1 MSRLGQNFISN
12 LPLQRKLMLII
23 MVCCGATLLAA
34 SIFFVAREAKVLYRA
49 QQEDLVS
56 LADMIGKNAASALVF
71 NDPKSAQETIKPL
84 TAKSSILAAYVVSR
98 DGRLFARH
106 LAQDTGG
113 ALLPLERV
121 PFPAPPEKVTEA
133 VELIR
138 READGN
144 SIFSG
149 NTSLVKPIHL
159 DAEQVGS
166 VIIHA
171 NTKGFLNSLR
181 WTILGTLAFMIFTFA
196 AAYFFSARLQ
206 QMISTPLLSLL
217 ATMKEVSASKNYAI
231 RAVKPSSDEI
241 GLLYDGFNEMLC
253 EIEERNQILR
263 QRQAHLQQL
272 AHYDPLT
279 RLPNRT
285 LFYDRLA
292 QALFHAERT
301 RQAVTVIFIDL
312 DHFKDVNDTLGHRTG
327 DLLLIEV
334 ANRLSTVV
342 RSCDTVARL
351 GGDEFTVFAQ
361 NIENPENAAVVAAK
375 LNALF
380 ATPFLLGESEIYVT
394 ASIGVTMFPSDG
406 KTVDELLMNA
416 DIAMYH
422 AKSCGKNVYKL
433 FDKWMNE
440 HASER
445 VTLLSDLRLAL
456 EREEFILHY
465 QPKVDLLSGK
475 VTSVEALVRWMH
487 PKLGLLAPDK
497 FIRLSEE
504 SGLIVEL
511 TDWVM
516 RTACTQA
523 KAWQDSGLPSV
534 RVAVN
539 LSPYH
544 FQRQDVK
551 QAIFSVLGATGL
563 HASLLEIEL
572 TESALMQNDAYTCQ
586 VLRELR
592 EMGITI
598 SVDDFGTGYSS
609 LSYLHRFPINTLK
622 IDRTFILNMTKSS
635 EDQAIVTAI
644 IAMAKSL
651 NMQIVA
657 EGVETVDQLETLKG
671 QGCHEIQGFLVSR
684 PVNAENVE
692 HFFTDEN
699 HLDQHCGG
707 AGPGR
712 EAAQE
717 PPGIKRLGR

>member
-1 MSRLGQNFISN
+1 MGRPGQNFIRN

-49 QQEDLVS
+49 QQEDLTS
-56 LADMIGKNAASALVF
+56 LADMIGRNAASALVF
-71 NDPKSAQETIKPL
+71 NDPNSAQETIKPL

-98 DGRLFARH
+98 DGHLFARY
-106 LAQDTGG
+106 LARDTGG
-113 ALLPLERV
+113 ALLPLERL
-121 PFPAPPEKVTEA
+121 PFSAPPEAVTEA
-133 VELIR
+133 VERIAR
-138 READGN
+138 DAGQN
-144 SIFSG
+144 SVLSG
-149 NTSLVKPIHL
+149 YACLVKPIHL
-159 DAEQVGS
+159 DSEWVGT

-171 NTKGFLNSLR
+171 TTKGFLNNLR
-181 WTILGTLAFMIFTFA
+181 GTILGTLLFMAAAFA

-206 QMISTPLLSLL
+206 QMISTPLLNLL
-217 ATMKEVSASKNYAI
+217 DTMKEVSASKNYAI

-334 ANRLSTVV
+334 ANRLATVV

-361 NIENPENAAVVAAK
+361 NIENAQNAAIVARK

-380 ATPFLLGESEIYVT
+380 AAPFHLGESEIYVT
-394 ASIGVTMFPSDG
+394 ASIGVTLFPSDG
-406 KTVDELLMNA
+406 KSVDELLMNA

-422 AKSCGKNVYKL
+422 AKSCGKNVYK
-433 FDKWMNE
+433 FYDKKMNE

-487 PKLGLLAPDK
+487 PRLGLLAPDK
-497 FIRLSEE
+497 FIRLTEE

-511 TDWVM
+511 TGWVM

-523 KAWQDSGLPSV
+523 KAWHDAGLAV

-551 QAIFSVLGATGL
+551 QAVFSVLGATGL
-563 HASLLEIEL
+563 PANLLEIEL
-572 TESALMQNDAYTCQ
+572 TESALMQNDEYTCR
-586 VLRELR
+586 VLGELR
-592 EMGITI
+592 DMGVTI

-609 LSYLHRFPINTLK
+609 LSYLHRFPIHTLK
-622 IDRTFILNMTKSS
+622 IDRTFILNMMKSS

-657 EGVETVDQLETLKG
+657 EGVETVDQLERLKG

-684 PVNAENVE
+684 PVNADHVA

-699 HLDQHCGG
+699 HLDQHNRSD
-707 AGPGR
+707 AGPGSD
-712 EAAQE
+712 AA
-717 PPGIKRLGR
+717 KAMA

>member
-1 MSRLGQNFISN
+1 MSRPGQNFIRN

-23 MVCCGATLLAA
+23 MVCCSATLLAA
-34 SIFFVAREAKVLYRA
+34 SVFFVAREAKALYRA
-49 QQEDLVS
+49 QQEDLTS
-56 LADMIGKNAASALVF
+56 LADMIGKNVASALVF
-71 NDPKSAQETIKPL
+71 NDPASAQETIRPL

-106 LAQDTGG
+106 LARDSGD
-113 ALLPLERV
+113 ALLPLERLSLS
-121 PFPAPPEKVTEA
+121 APPEAVTEA
-133 VELIR
+133 VEQISR
-138 READGN
+138 DADQH
-144 SIFSG
+144 SVFSG
-149 NTSLVKPIHL
+149 YACLVKPIHL
-159 DAEQVGS
+159 DSERVGT

-171 NTKGFLNSLR
+171 TTQGFLNNLR
-181 WTILGTLAFMIFTFA
+181 WTILGTLLFMMVAFA

-206 QMISTPLLSLL
+206 QMISTPLLNLL
-217 ATMKEVSASKNYAI
+217 GTMKEVSASKNYAI
-231 RAVKPSSDEI
+231 RVVKPSSDEI

-334 ANRLSTVV
+334 ANRLATVV

-361 NIENPENAAVVAAK
+361 NIENAQNAAIVARK

-380 ATPFLLGESEIYVT
+380 AAPFHLGESEIYVT
-394 ASIGVTMFPSDG
+394 ASIGVTLFPNDG
-406 KTVDELLMNA
+406 KSVDELLMNA

-433 FDKWMNE
+433 FDKKMNE

-487 PKLGLLAPDK
+487 PRLGLLAPDK
-497 FIRLSEE
+497 FIRLTEE

-523 KAWQDSGLPSV
+523 KAWHDAALSV

-563 HASLLEIEL
+563 HPSLLEIEL
-572 TESALMQNDAYTCQ
+572 TESALMQNDEYTCR
-586 VLRELR
+586 VLGELR
-592 EMGITI
+592 DMGVTI

-609 LSYLHRFPINTLK
+609 LSYLHRFPIHTLK
-622 IDRTFILNMTKSS
+622 IDRTFILNMMKST

-657 EGVETVDQLETLKG
+657 EGVETVDQLERLKG

-684 PVNAENVE
+684 PVNAEQVRQ
-692 HFFTDEN
+692 FFTDEN
-699 HLDQHCGG
+699 HLDQHNRSD
-707 AGPGR
+707 AGPGSD
-712 EAAQE
+712 AA
-717 PPGIKRLGR
+717 KAMA

>member
-1 MSRLGQNFISN
+1 MSGPGKNYIQN

-23 MVCCGATLLAA
+23 MVCCSATLLAA
-34 SIFFVAREAKVLYRA
+34 SLFFVAREAKVLYGA

-56 LADMIGKNAASALVF
+56 IADMIGRNSASALVF
-71 NDPKSAQETIKPL
+71 NDPRAAQETIKPL
-84 TAKSSILAAYVVSR
+84 TGKSSILAAYVVSR
-98 DGRLFARH
+98 DGHLFARH
-106 LAQDTGG
+106 VAPEAD
-113 ALLPLERV
+113 AAVLPLERLRI
-121 PFPAPPEKVTEA
+121 PASPGAIRAA
-133 VELIR
+133 VDEVR
-138 READGN
+138 SNAERG
-144 SIFSG
+144 SILSRYA
-149 NTSLVKPIHL
+149 SLVKPIYL
-159 DAEQVGS
+159 DSEQVGT
-166 VIIHA
+166 VVIHA
-171 NTKGFLNSLR
+171 NTTGFLNSLR
-181 WTILGTLAFMIFTFA
+181 WTILVSLLFMSGAFV
-196 AAYFFSARLQ
+196 AAYFFSSRLQ
-206 QMISTPLLSLL
+206 QMISAPLLSLVG
-217 ATMKEVSASKNYAI
+217 TMREVSASRNFAI
-231 RAVKPSSDEI
+231 RVVRPSSDEI

-292 QALFHAERT
+292 QALFHADRAKE
-301 RQAVTVIFIDL
+301 AVTVIFIDL
-312 DHFKDVNDTLGHRTG
+312 DHFKDINDTLGHRTG

-334 ANRLSTVV
+334 ANRLATVV
-342 RSCDTVARL
+342 RNCDTVARL

-361 NIENPENAAVVAAK
+361 NIENSDNAAIVARK
-375 LNALF
+375 LISLF
-380 ATPFLLGESEIYVT
+380 AAPFHLGDSEIYVT
-394 ASIGVTMFPSDG
+394 ASIGVTMFPDDG

-433 FDKWMNE
+433 FDKRMNE

-445 VTLLSDLRLAL
+445 VTLLSDLRLAV
-456 EREEFILHY
+456 ERSEFILQY

-475 VTSVEALVRWMH
+475 VNSVEALVRWMH
-487 PKLGLLAPDK
+487 PRMGLLAPDR
-497 FIRLSEE
+497 FIRLAEE

-516 RTACTQA
+516 RTACLQA
-523 KAWQDSGLPSV
+523 RAWQEANLPPV

-544 FQRQDVK
+544 FNRQDVK
-551 QAIFSVLGATGL
+551 QSICLVLAATGL
-563 HASLLEIEL
+563 DPSLLEIEI
-572 TESALMQNDAYTCQ
+572 TESALMQNDQYTCQ
-586 VLRELR
+586 VLAELR
-592 EMGITI
+592 GLGVTI

-622 IDRTFILNMTKSS
+622 IDRTFILNMMKSS

-657 EGVETVDQLETLKG
+657 EGVETADQLETLKG
-671 QGCHEIQGFLVSR
+671 QGCHEIQGFLISR
-684 PVNAENVE
+684 PVDADQVA
-692 HFFTDEN
+692 HFFTEGN
-699 HLDQHCGG
+699 HLEPHDRGVGG
-707 AGPGR
+707 AP
-712 EAAQE
+712 A
-717 PPGIKRLGR
+717 PFKSS

>member
-1 MSRLGQNFISN
+1 MTRPGQNFVRN

-23 MVCCGATLLAA
+23 MLCCGATLLAA
-34 SIFFVAREAKVLYRA
+34 SVFFVGREAKILYGA
-49 QQEDLVS
+49 QQEDLTS
-56 LADMIGKNAASALVF
+56 LADMIGNNAASALVF

-98 DGRLFARH
+98 DGRLFARYR
-106 LAQDTGG
+106 ARDTGG
-113 ALLPLERV
+113 ALLPLERL
-121 PFPAPPEKVTEA
+121 PLSASPKEVTEA
-133 VELIR
+133 VDQISRNAEK
-138 READGN
+138 N
-144 SIFSG
+144 SPFSG
-149 NTSLVKPIHL
+149 YACLVKPIHL
-159 DAEQVGS
+159 DSEQVGT
-166 VIIHA
+166 VVIHA
-171 NTKGFLNSLR
+171 NATGFRNNLR
-181 WTILGTLAFMIFTFA
+181 YTIMVALLFMALTFL
-196 AAYFFSARLQ
+196 AAYLFSAKLQ
-206 QMISTPLLSLL
+206 QMISTPLLNLL
-217 ATMKEVSASKNYAI
+217 DTMKEVSASKNYAI
-231 RAVKPSSDEI
+231 RVVKPSSDEI

-292 QALFHAERT
+292 QALFHAERI

-334 ANRLSTVV
+334 ANRLATVV

-361 NIENPENAAVVAAK
+361 NIENAENAAIVAGK

-380 ATPFLLGESEIYVT
+380 AAPFQLGESEIYVT
-394 ASIGVTMFPSDG
+394 ASIGVTLFPADG

-433 FDKWMNE
+433 FDRKMNE

-465 QPKVDLLSGK
+465 QPKVDLLTGK

-487 PKLGLLAPDK
+487 PKLGLLAPDR
-497 FIRLSEE
+497 FIRLTEE

-523 KAWQDSGLPSV
+523 KAWHDAGRVPV

-551 QAIFSVLGATGL
+551 QAVFSVLGTTGL
-563 HASLLEIEL
+563 HPSLLEIEL
-572 TESALMQNDAYTCQ
+572 TESALMQNDEYTCQ
-586 VLRELR
+586 VLAELR
-592 EMGITI
+592 EMGVTI

-609 LSYLHRFPINTLK
+609 LSYLHRFPIHTLK
-622 IDRTFILNMTKSS
+622 IDRTFILNMMKSS

-657 EGVETVDQLETLKG
+657 EGVETVEQLERLKG
-671 QGCHEIQGFLVSR
+671 EGCHQIQGFLVSR
-684 PVNAENVE
+684 PVNAESVTQ
-692 HFFTDEN
+692 FFTDEN
-699 HLDQHCGG
+699 HLDQHSRSD
-707 AGPGR
+707 AGPGSG
-712 EAAQE
+712 AKQVVA
-717 PPGIKRLGR
+717 

>member
-1 MSRLGQNFISN
+1 MNRPGKNYINN

-23 MVCCGATLLAA
+23 MLCCTATLLAA
-34 SIFFVAREAKVLYRA
+34 SLFFVAREAKVLYRA

-56 LADMIGKNAASALVF
+56 FADMIGKNTASALVF
-71 NDPKSAQETIKPL
+71 NDPRAAQETMKPL
-84 TAKSSILAAYVVSR
+84 TVKSSILAAYVVSR
-98 DGRLFARH
+98 DGYLFARH
-106 LAQDTGG
+106 VAPEADS
-113 ALLPLERV
+113 ALLPLERL
-121 PFPAPPEKVTEA
+121 PAPASPGAIRVA
-133 VELIR
+133 VSRIQSD
-138 READGN
+138 ADHA
-144 SIFSG
+144 SMFSG
-149 NTSLVKPIHL
+149 YASLVKPIYL
-159 DAEQVGS
+159 DSEQVGT
-166 VIIHA
+166 VVIHA
-171 NTKGFLNSLR
+171 NTTGFINHLR
-181 WTILGTLAFMIFTFA
+181 WTVIVSLLFMIGVFV
-196 AAYFFSARLQ
+196 AAYFFSSWLQ
-206 QMISTPLLSLL
+206 RVISAPLLSLL
-217 ATMKEVSASKNYAI
+217 GTMREVSASRNFAI
-231 RAVKPSSDEI
+231 RVVKPGSDEI

-292 QALFHAERT
+292 QALFHAERAKE
-301 RQAVTVIFIDL
+301 AVTVIFIDL
-312 DHFKDVNDTLGHRTG
+312 DHFKDINDTLGHRTG

-361 NIENPENAAVVAAK
+361 NIENAENATLVARK

-380 ATPFLLGESEIYVT
+380 VAPFHLGNSEIYVT

-406 KTVDELLMNA
+406 RSVDELLMNA

-422 AKSCGKNVYKL
+422 AKSCGKNVYKM
-433 FDKWMNE
+433 FDKKMNE

-445 VTLLSDLRLAL
+445 VSLLSDLRLAV
-456 EREEFILHY
+456 ERKEFVLQY

-487 PKLGLLAPDK
+487 PRLGLLAPDK
-497 FIRLSEE
+497 FIRLTEE

-523 KAWQDSGLPSV
+523 KAWQDANLPPI

-539 LSPYH
+539 LSPCH
-544 FQRQDVK
+544 FSRQDVK
-551 QAIFSVLGATGL
+551 QAICSVLAATGL
-563 HASLLEIEL
+563 DASLLEIEI
-572 TESALMQNDAYTCQ
+572 TESALMQNDEYTCKI
-586 VLRELR
+586 LAELR
-592 EMGITI
+592 GLGVTI

-622 IDRTFILNMTKSS
+622 IDRTFILNMMKSS

-657 EGVETVDQLETLKG
+657 EGVETVDQLEALKG
-671 QGCHEIQGFLVSR
+671 QGCHEIQGFLISR
-684 PVNAENVE
+684 PVNAEHVT
-692 HFFTDEN
+692 HFFTDHN
-699 HLDQHCGG
+699 HLDQHDVRVSATPGCNG
-707 AGPGR
+707 ALPPHQ
-712 EAAQE
+712 AAS
-717 PPGIKRLGR
+717 

>member
-1 MSRLGQNFISN
+1 MSRRGFCFVKN

-23 MVCCGATLLAA
+23 MLSCCGTLLAA
-34 SIFFVAREAKVLYRA
+34 SVFFLAREAKGLYRA
-49 QQEDLVS
+49 QREDLVS
-56 LADMIGKNAASALVF
+56 LAEIIGANTASALVF
-71 NDPKSAQETIKPL
+71 DDPESAQRTITPL
-84 TAKSSILAAYVVSR
+84 AAKRSILAVYVLT
-98 DGRLFARH
+98 GEGQIFARH
-106 LAQDTGG
+106 VAPEAGN
-113 ALLPLERV
+113 AELPLERLGPSATPDAV
-121 PFPAPPEKVTEA
+121 LAA
-133 VELIR
+133 VEQIR
-138 READGN
+138 RG
-144 SIFSG
+144 SQGSSLFSG
-149 NTSLVKPIHL
+149 FDCLVQPVYF
-159 DAEQVGS
+159 DYERVGT
-166 VIIHA
+166 VVIHA
-171 NTKGFLNSLR
+171 DTAEFQKNLR
-181 WTILGTLAFMIFTFA
+181 WTVMVTLLFMLATVI

-206 QMISTPLLSLL
+206 RMISGPLLDLL
-217 ATMKEVSASKNYAI
+217 SSMKDVSASKNFAI
-231 RAVKPSSDEI
+231 RVAKPSDDEI
-241 GLLYDGFNEMLC
+241 GLLYDGFNEMLS

-292 QALFHAERT
+292 QALYQAERS
-301 RQAVTVIFIDL
+301 RQVLSVIFIDL
-312 DHFKDVNDTLGHRTG
+312 DHFKDINDTLGHRTG
-327 DLLLIEV
+327 DLLLIDV
-334 ANRLSTVV
+334 ASRLSSVV

-351 GGDEFTVFAQ
+351 GGDEFTIFTQ
-361 NIENPENAAVVAAK
+361 NVMNADNAAIVAGK

-380 ATPFLLGESEIYVT
+380 AKPFQLGESEIYVT
-394 ASIGVTMFPSDG
+394 ASIGVTLFPHDG

-422 AKSCGKNVYKL
+422 AKACGKNVYKL
-433 FDKWMNE
+433 FDKKMNE
-440 HASER
+440 HANER

-456 EREEFILHY
+456 EREEFVLHY
-465 QPKVDLLSGK
+465 QPKVDLLTGN

-487 PKLGLLAPDK
+487 PRLGMLAPDK

-504 SGLIVEL
+504 SGLIADL
-511 TDWVM
+511 TDWVL

-523 KAWQDSGLPSV
+523 KKWQEQNLGSV

-551 QAIFSVLGATGL
+551 EAIFSVLDATGL
-563 HASLLEIEL
+563 EPALLEIEI
-572 TESALMQNDAYTCQ
+572 TESALMQNDEYTCEL
-586 VLRELR
+586 LRELR
-592 EMGITI
+592 GLGMTI

-622 IDRTFILNMTKSS
+622 IDRTFILNMMKSS

-657 EGVETVDQLETLKG
+657 EGVETVDQLEKLKD

-684 PVNAENVE
+684 PVTAETVE
-692 HFFTDEN
+692 QFFTPEN
-699 HLDQHCGG
+699 HLHQHGNATAGGG
-707 AGPGR
+707 AAAPG
-712 EAAQE
+712 A
-717 PPGIKRLGR
+717 PS